1 MEYLRKLKF
10 TDDKPM
16 VDNYRPV
23 QDLHDRE
30 VKYSV
35 NETTTETTAAS
46 TTKPVAGAGIIDISV
61 GLFSLMLLTALF
73 GR

>member
-10 TDDKPM
+10 TGGEPM
-16 VDNYRPV
+16 VDNFRPV
-23 QDLHDRE
+23 QPLNGRK

-35 NETTTETTAAS
+35 NETLTKPTSAS

>member
-1 MEYLRKLKF
+1 MKYLRMLKF
-10 TDDKPM
+10 KDNSKM

-23 QDLHDRE
+23 QDLYGRA
-30 VKYSV
+30 VKNSFQ
-35 NETTTETTAAS
+35 EIMKTTPTAS
-46 TTKPVAGAGIIDISV
+46 AGASIIDISV